1 VNIFAT
7 RFSVTWTLG
16 FSSVDIKG
24 NVDAVE
30 KRALSDR
37 HLFITLVE
45 ETKEVSHYT
54 WLSMFVVSE

>member
-1 VNIFAT
+1 
-7 RFSVTWTLG
+7 VTWTLG

-24 NVDAVE
+24 NADTVE

-54 WLSMFVVSE
+54 WLSMFVVFE

>member
-1 VNIFAT
+1 
-7 RFSVTWTLG
+7 VTWTLG

-54 WLSMFVVSE
+54 WLSMFVVFE